1 MKRAAVAAIAAVLLR
16 AAVAQVDGPPVGQE
30 ELDPQNDLRDLIE
43 QRIEAVA
50 EQLGTDNNVDLTA
63 LTEMLMDYAR
73 NPIDLNRTD
82 ILELAQLQLLSD
94 VQISALMEH
103 QRKYGPLLSIYE
115 LQTID
120 ALDARTIAL
129 IRPFVKVRNNVNA
142 THASLKEILKNGSHE
157 ILSRSIL
164 NVEQRKGFLGQ
175 PSPFGVDYTDPDGD
189 ALPNVDDPQVVDSMR
204 QANQLYLGSP
214 YKIYARYRFRYRQ
227 NISFG
232 VTAEKDEGEQF
243 FKGTQP
249 DGFDFYS
256 AHLFLRNVG
265 PVKALALGDYTA
277 QFGQGLVFWSG
288 LSFGSKS
295 AYTMNLKRNA
305 VGLMPYASVNENL
318 FLRGAGA
325 TVEVAKNLVGTAFIS
340 HKGYD
345 ANVPDPDAP
354 TAENIDQ
361 EAAFSS
367 LLDDGYHRT
376 YREVSRKDAVNETI
390 YGGHLRYKRPT
401 WSVGATAAQVRYSSV
416 LDRNLATYNQFEF
429 EGQQNTTYGADW
441 NVLYRNL
448 TWFGEGARSGNGGMA
463 GLTGLLVALDKR
475 LSLSMLYRDYQR
487 DYHGLYSRAFAEST
501 NPWNERGFYTGIELK
516 PTRTWIINAY
526 FDQFRFP
533 WLRYLTNAPSDG
545 SDVFGQVT
553 WKPNKKVE
561 LYARARHQ
569 QRQRNAEG
577 VTEGV
582 DPLVQVTQTNY
593 RFNASYKVDDAL
605 TLRTRVE
612 SVTYQR
618 GDAQPERG
626 FLIYQDFV
634 HRPMRSKLELT
645 GRIAMFST
653 DTYNAR
659 LYAYE
664 NDIVGLFSFPPYYD
678 RGLRWYAM
686 ARWSAARGVDVWFRY
701 GAWIYNDTDRISSG
715 LQETSGNR
723 KSDVK
728 VEIRVRL

>member
-1 MKRAAVAAIAAVLLR
+1 MMRWSAVVSGVLL
-16 AAVAQVDGPPVGQE
+16 ALATAAQVEDAPDGAGGEMQGA
-30 ELDPQNDLRDLIE
+30 LRDVIE

-50 EQLGTDNNVDLTA
+50 EQLGDDNNVDLTA

-73 NPIDLNRTD
+73 SPLDLNRTD
-82 ILELAQLQLLSD
+82 INELAQLQLLSD

-103 QRKYGPLLSIYE
+103 QRRFGKFLSVYE

-120 ALDARTIAL
+120 AMDARTIAL
-129 IRPFVKVRNNVNA
+129 IRPFVKVRDNA
-142 THASLKEILKNGSHE
+142 GASHASLKEILKNGSHE
-157 ILSRSIL
+157 ILARSIL
-164 NVEQRKGFLGQ
+164 NVEQRQGFIGQ
-175 PSPFGVDYTDPDGD
+175 KSPFGVDYTDPDGD
-189 ALPNVDDPQVVDSMR
+189 ALPNVDDPRVLDSLR
-204 QANQLYLGSP
+204 LNNKVYLGSP
-214 YKIYARYRFRYRQ
+214 YKLYARYRFRYRQ

-232 VTAEKDEGEQF
+232 VTAEKDEGEEF
-243 FKGTQP
+243 FRGTQA

-256 AHLFLRNVG
+256 AHLFIRNMG

-288 LSFGSKS
+288 LAFGAKS
-295 AYTMNLKRNA
+295 AFTMNVKRNA
-305 VGLMPYASVNENL
+305 AGLMPYASVNENL
-318 FLRGAGA
+318 FLRGAGVA
-325 TVEVAKNLVGTAFIS
+325 VEVARNLEGTAFVS

-345 ANVPDPDAP
+345 ANVPDPDEP

-376 YREVSRKDAVNETI
+376 FREVSRKDAVDETI
-390 YGGHLRYKRPT
+390 IGGHLRYKRPT
-401 WSVGATAAQVRYSSV
+401 WSVGATAAQVRYSSS
-416 LDRNLATYNQFEF
+416 LDRNLQVYNQFEF
-429 EGQQNTTYGADW
+429 EGQQNTTYGMDW

-448 TWFGEGARSGNGGMA
+448 TWFGEGARSANGGMA

-487 DYHGLYSRAFAEST
+487 DYQGLYSVAFAEST
-501 NPWNERGFYTGIELK
+501 NPWNERGFYTGLELK
-516 PTRTWIINAY
+516 PTRSWLITAY
-526 FDQFRFP
+526 VDQFRFP
-533 WLRYLTNAPSDG
+533 WLRYLTDAPSSGNDF
-545 SDVFGQVT
+545 FGQVT

-569 QRQRNAEG
+569 SRQRNATGVEEG
-577 VTEGV
+577 I
-582 DPLVQVTQTNY
+582 DPLVAVTQTNY
-593 RFNASYKVDDAL
+593 RFNASYKVDDAV

-612 SVTYQR
+612 SVDYRR
-618 GDAQPERG
+618 GETPMEHG
-626 FLIYQDFV
+626 FLLYQDFI

-645 GRIAMFST
+645 GRIAVFSS

-659 LYAYE
+659 LYAFE
-664 NDIVGLFSFPPYYD
+664 NDIPGTFSIPPYY
-678 RGLRWYAM
+678 GKGMRWYAM
-686 ARWSAARGVDVWFRY
+686 ARYSVARGVDVWFRY
-701 GAWIYNDTDRISSG
+701 GAWIYNDQDRISSG

-728 VEIRVRL
+728 LEVRVRL